1 MSTPV
6 SARRIPKKPF
16 PARWGRL
23 PGGTIINVVAAVIFF
38 GLFTLAAWWVIKG
51 LGEAGEQYTG
61 AMIDAKDSAMTLQCQ
76 TNLRTI
82 YQNLQMYAISKESFP
97 PSLQALVEWSG
108 GSQVFRCPARDGA
121 DYIYI
126 PGQSGDMSG
135 ENVLVFEPNA
145 VHDGHCNVLRLS
157 GTVELLTPEQ
167 LREAL
172 AQTRARV
179 LSQRR

>member
-6 SARRIPKKPF
+6 NTRRIPKKPF

-23 PGGTIINVVAAVIFF
+23 PGGTIINVFTAVIIF
-38 GLFTLAAWWVIKG
+38 GFLALAAWWVIKG
-51 LGEAGEQYTG
+51 LGEAGEQYTD

-97 PSLQALVEWSG
+97 RSSQALLEWSG
-108 GSQVFRCPARDGA
+108 SSKMFQCPDPDGGE
-121 DYIYI
+121 YVYI
-126 PGQSGDMSG
+126 PGQSADMSG

-145 VHDGHCNVLRLS
+145 VHDGQCNVLRLS

-179 LSQRR
+179 PSQGR